1 MTIQELVQRV
11 HQLAETYNQTHD
23 GTLAINYHKGQ
34 YRLIHSKVPT
44 FNYYIHYFNTLDD
57 DDVIETHIQEIF
69 ETVKELIAIHKALN
83 EKLQSNRMYCYENRI
98 ELYDDDHE
106 TILMPLSEDK
116 VAIEQTYRPSL
127 TEINFIKNG
136 VEILLESD
144 SPYHWINAF
153 YTAKAEVP
161 LDELN
166 DTIEALREKTK
177 NVL

>member
-11 HQLAETYNQTHD
+11 HQLAETYNQTHE

-44 FNYYIHYFNTLDD
+44 FSYYIHYFNTLDD

-69 ETVKELIAIHKALN
+69 ETVKGLIAIHKALN
-83 EKLQSNRMYCYENRI
+83 EKLQSNRMYCYDNRI

-106 TILMPLSEDK
+106 TILIPLSEDK
-116 VAIEQTYRPSL
+116 VAIEQTYRP
-127 TEINFIKNG
+127 TPYEINSFKDG
-136 VEILLESD
+136 VEILLTSD
-144 SPYHWINAF
+144 SPYHCINAF
-153 YTAKAEVP
+153 YTTKAEVP

-166 DTIEALREKTK
+166 DTIEALREKTQ
-177 NVL
+177 NIL